1 MLDFE
6 LLRAFVAVAECG
18 GFHRAAERLNLTQST
33 VSQQIKRLELE
44 TKRPLFRR
52 TTRSVA
58 LTDDGEMLL
67 GEARRLLQLEEA
79 ARQRL
84 EAPRLSGT
92 VRLGV
97 VEEVAE
103 GSLPS
108 ALARFAAL
116 HRGVKLEV
124 QIGVSMELIEQLN
137 AGLLDVVCAAR
148 PPGTTKGRLVS
159 RESLV
164 WAAADTFDLVPGEA
178 LPLAL
183 YRERSVSREV
193 ALAAL
198 QDSEL
203 TWEIVYTSPRL
214 TGLRAAALAGL
225 AITPL
230 PESTVIAGLRIL
242 GAEAGLPR
250 LPDIELAIY
259 EKPRPDKTAA
269 ALTAAMLALVSRR
282 RFPVSAPGSLTLWL
296 AAISH
301 RPRSLAR
308 IITSRVRR
316 RAQSKQTRAS

>member
-1 MLDFE
+1 MLEFE
-6 LLRAFVAVAECG
+6 LLRAFIAVAECG
-18 GFHRAAERLNLTQST
+18 GFRRAAERLNLTQST
-33 VSQQIKRLELE
+33 VSQQIKRLERE

-79 ARQRL
+79 ARHRL
-84 EAPRLSGT
+84 GAPRLSGT

-97 VEEVAE
+97 IGEVAE

-137 AGLLDVVCAAR
+137 AGRLDVVCAAR

-159 RESLV
+159 RELLV
-164 WAAADTFDLVPGEA
+164 WAAADTFDLVPGAA

-193 ALAAL
+193 VLAAL

-203 TWEIVYTSPRL
+203 TWEIVYTSPSP

-230 PESTVIAGLRIL
+230 PESTVVAGLRIL
-242 GAEAGLPR
+242 GVEAGLPR

-259 EKPRPDKTAA
+259 EKPRPDKAAA
-269 ALTAAMLALVSRR
+269 ALAAAMMALSRSPSR
-282 RFPVSAPGSLTLWL
+282 P
-296 AAISH
+296 AI
-301 RPRSLAR
+301 
-308 IITSRVRR
+308 
-316 RAQSKQTRAS
+316 